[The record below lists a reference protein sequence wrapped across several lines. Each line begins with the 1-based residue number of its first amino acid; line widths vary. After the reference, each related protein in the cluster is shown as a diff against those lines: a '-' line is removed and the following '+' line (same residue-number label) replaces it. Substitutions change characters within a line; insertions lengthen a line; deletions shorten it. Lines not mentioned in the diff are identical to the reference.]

1 MFARFQQARALSRA
15 VMTGL
20 SELGGVGGLAHA
32 ITAKVSCTETAFAV
46 ANDAVQV
53 HGGAG
58 LVQGILV
65 EKLLRDARAS
75 LIEDGVNEFLGL
87 VAAQQ
92 IVEGYA
98 L

>member
-1 MFARFQQARALSRA
+1 
-15 VMTGL
+15 
-20 SELGGVGGLAHA
+20 
-32 ITAKVSCTETAFAV
+32 
-46 ANDAVQV
+46 
-53 HGGAG
+53 
-58 LVQGILV
+58 V